1 MNQREYEEFVT
12 GYYRHP
18 APSRA
23 GEAIGYVATASWLA
37 DSTARRPAVY
47 FFRRLIDLHPEVILQ
62 YRAMRAAV
70 RDAGNGFVDELL
82 RGPAQSPLASPIRT
96 PADIGLHWAEFW
108 ATGESEAVRRII
120 ALLERPDRVRAQLDA
135 WIVRP
140 SSRWAV
146 GARRRALQRLL
157 RFGIRCDPE
166 GRRVL
171 MEDEDLD
178 CLVILN
184 GLHPEEERLKLA
196 ERALPVT
203 LSPDDRQSAW
213 LKATAVATLAGN
225 ASGHPSVL
233 AICRSEAERASPST
247 RRTLVRAL
255 VAGGVPLTEVERRAL
270 ESETLA
276 PHALETSEPDGPSI
290 MTRAVLAV
298 ALTLGFYILA
308 LGVAAGLIAIAA
320 AIAYYGR
327 ALGAKIAVVFL
338 GGGVLILWAIL
349 PRRDRFEPPGPR
361 LREDAEPRL
370 FAELV
375 GIARAVGQPM
385 PAEVYLDGTV
395 NAWVAERGGI
405 LGIGRRRVMGLG
417 LPLLQALTIAELRAV
432 LAHEFGHYHGG
443 DTRLGPWVYKTRLAI
458 VRTLVALEEGSRFVK
473 PLFVWYA
480 QLFIR
485 ITHAVSR
492 AQELAADRLAARA
505 AGREAL
511 VGGLRAVHASSA
523 AFGVF
528 LSGELLP
535 ILRAGLRPSL
545 SDGFRRF
552 LAAPGV
558 ASQMAQVVDTQ
569 LVVGPVSIYDTHP
582 PLRERIAAV
591 QGAPS
596 AEPVPD
602 DRAAACL
609 LERVGELEADMLV
622 SMTGDAALRA
632 YPEVE
637 WDRVIERVWM
647 PMWRAGC
654 REYATALA
662 GLTPASL
669 PENLAQPEALG
680 QALAQDASIPADQAR
695 ALVVS
700 VFGAGL
706 VLALHDQGWTIQG
719 AVGTSVS
726 AERGGLVVEPFSAVA
741 ALVSRELSA
750 SAWRDRC
757 VELGISSLALG
768 ESSATP

>member
-18 APSRA
+18 TPSRA

-47 FFRRLIDLHPEVILQ
+47 FFRRLVDLHPEVILQ

-70 RDAGNGFVDELL
+70 RDAGNGFVDEVL
-82 RGPAQSPLASPIRT
+82 RSPAQSPLASPIRT

-120 ALLERPDRVRAQLDA
+120 ALLERPDRVRARLDA

-140 SSRWAV
+140 SSRWGV
-146 GARRRALQRLL
+146 VFRRRALERLG
-157 RFGIRCDPE
+157 RFGIRCDSAR
-166 GRRVL
+166 GRVL
-171 MEDEDLD
+171 MDEDLD
-178 CLVILN
+178 CFVILN
-184 GLHPEEERLKLA
+184 GLHPAEERLKLA
-196 ERALPVT
+196 EQSLPVP

-213 LKATAVATLAGN
+213 LKATAVATLAAN
-225 ASGHPSVL
+225 AGRHLPVL
-233 AICRSEAERASPST
+233 AECRAQAQRASFSA
-247 RRTLVRAL
+247 RRMLVRAL
-255 VAGGVPLTEVERRAL
+255 VAAGAPLTEAERRAL
-270 ESETLA
+270 ESET
-276 PHALETSEPDGPSI
+276 PHGPAGSEPDGPSVVR
-290 MTRAVLAV
+290 RALLAV
-298 ALTLGFYILA
+298 ALTLGFYTLA
-308 LGVAAGLIAIAA
+308 LAVAAGLIAIAA

-327 ALGAKIAVVFL
+327 ALGAKVAALFV
-338 GGGVLILWAIL
+338 GGGVVILWAIL
-349 PRRDRFEPPGPR
+349 PRRDRFDPPGPR
-361 LREDAEPRL
+361 LSADTQPRL
-370 FAELV
+370 FAELA

-385 PAEVYLDGTV
+385 PAEVYLDLDV
-395 NAWVAERGGI
+395 NAWVAERGGV

-417 LPLLQALTIAELRAV
+417 LPLLHGLTIAEFRAV

-458 VRTLVALEEGSRFVK
+458 VRTLIALEEHSRLVQ
-473 PLFVWYA
+473 PLFVWYGR
-480 QLFIR
+480 LFVR
-485 ITHAVSR
+485 LTHTVSR
-492 AQELAADRLAARA
+492 AQELAADRLAART

-569 LVVGPVSIYDTHP
+569 LVVGPASIYDTHP

-591 QGAPS
+591 HGAPS
-596 AEPVPD
+596 ADPVRD
-602 DRAAACL
+602 DRAAVCL
-609 LERVGELEADMLV
+609 LERVGELEIDMLV
-622 SMTGDAALRA
+622 SMTGDAAVRT

-637 WDRVIERVWM
+637 WDRVIERVWI
-647 PMWRAGC
+647 PTWRAGC

-669 PENLAQPEALG
+669 AENLAQPEALG
-680 QALAQDASIPADQAR
+680 QALAQDASIAADQAR
-695 ALVVS
+695 SLVVS
-700 VFGAGL
+700 IFGAGL
-706 VLALHDQGWTIQG
+706 ALALHDHGWTIHG

-741 ALVSRELSA
+741 ALASRELSA